1 MIKAFTISAL
11 VCSLLQSAFACTTAL
26 VTKGASADGSV
37 FVTHSND
44 GYTGDT
50 SVVYVPASDHAEGE
64 KRAVYPSACA
74 REPYPTYN
82 TDYTPRLNVKGR
94 GPDYQFEGEKETLPL
109 GYIPQVEHT
118 YAYLDSNYG
127 IINEH
132 GLMLGECTDS
142 SRRIGYI
149 HPEKTEGIFYSS
161 ELGRVALERCKKAR
175 EAVVLMGKL
184 IDEYGLWG
192 TAETLLVADKEEG
205 YVLEM
210 APNPSGKG
218 GFWVA
223 QKVPDG
229 EFFIAANQFRIR
241 GLNPENKDQI
251 FNLAMLDELKNLGW
265 AKYDKDGYLDWLRSI
280 DSNEYSH
287 PYACLR
293 RVWRGLDIAAPSL
306 KLPAWVEGF
315 DTYAYPFSVKPD
327 KKMTVDDLMKIHR
340 DTYDNTEFD
349 YSKGETGGL
358 FAHPYSF
365 GLYNK
370 ERVISVTSITY
381 IWINQVNDKLPAPI
395 SWIALTS
402 PAQSVFVPLPVAP
415 ITKRYSRVDRKHYDP
430 TKAYWAATE
439 VGTLTRGY
447 YSALIPIVRQT
458 AGDLEAKSKQKIEDS
473 LNLSKDE
480 FNKMLIYN
488 ADECFSVWKALPS
501 KLVEHIDSG
510 ANLKYAKGHEPNY
523 IKIKSYKNT
532 NVEMEDLIAKN
543 AINDK
548 NVALIEDE
556 QELIAL
562 NSDAAQGRQSKDKS
576 TTTEDNKL
584 NSKNTMADT
593 KNSQTQL
600 STNKSEKTD
609 ADTQNAQAQSL
620 IDNMNKSDNTK
631 TDKSEDKSIPESKKD
646 TDSQAL

>member
-1 MIKAFTISAL
+1 MIKELTISAL
-11 VCSLLQSAFACTTAL
+11 LCSLLPSAFACTTAL

-50 SVVYVPASDHAEGE
+50 SVVYVPAADHAKNE

-241 GLNPENKDQI
+241 KLDPENKDQI

-340 DTYDNTEFD
+340 DTYNDTEFD

-381 IWINQVNDKLPAPI
+381 IWINQANDRLPAPV
-395 SWIALTS
+395 SWVALTS

-447 YSALIPIVRQT
+447 YSALIPLVKKT
-458 AGDLEAKSKQKIEDS
+458 ADELETSSKMKIEQS
-473 LNLSKDE
+473 LTLSADD
-480 FNKMLIYN
+480 FNKMLIDN

-501 KLVEHIDSG
+501 KLVEYLDSG
-510 ANLKYAKGHEPNY
+510 SNLKYAKGHEPEY
-523 IKIKSYKNT
+523 IKLDSYKNRYS
-532 NVEMEDLIAKN
+532 EMEDLIAKN

-562 NSDAAQGRQSKDKS
+562 NSSANDSKKEKSDANAQDELDAQNSDTKALKTDKENSTDKS
-576 TTTEDNKL
+576 VLNDEQ
-584 NSKNTMADT
+584 NSKTNMSDTVQTNDT
-593 KNSQTQL
+593 KNSD
-600 STNKSEKTD
+600 STLQNK
-609 ADTQNAQAQSL
+609 
-620 IDNMNKSDNTK
+620 
-631 TDKSEDKSIPESKKD
+631 DK
-646 TDSQAL
+646 

>member
-1 MIKAFTISAL
+1 MIKELTISAL
-11 VCSLLQSAFACTTAL
+11 LCSLLPSAFACTTAL

-50 SVVYVPASDHAEGE
+50 SVVYVPAADHAKDE

-241 GLNPENKDQI
+241 KLDPENKDQI

-340 DTYDNTEFD
+340 DTYNDTEFD

-381 IWINQVNDKLPAPI
+381 IWINQANDRLPAPV
-395 SWIALTS
+395 SWVALTS

-447 YSALIPIVRQT
+447 YSALIPLVKKT
-458 AGDLEAKSKQKIEDS
+458 ADELETSSKMKIEQS
-473 LNLSKDE
+473 LTLSADD
-480 FNKMLIYN
+480 FNKMLIDN

-501 KLVEHIDSG
+501 KLVEYLDSG
-510 ANLKYAKGHEPNY
+510 SNLKYAKGHEPEY
-523 IKIKSYKNT
+523 IKLDSYKNRYS
-532 NVEMEDLIAKN
+532 EMEDLIAKN

-562 NSDAAQGRQSKDKS
+562 NSSANDSKKEKSDANAQDELDAQNSDTKTLKTDKENSTDKS
-576 TTTEDNKL
+576 VLNDEQ
-584 NSKNTMADT
+584 NSKTNMSDTVQTNDT
-593 KNSQTQL
+593 KNSD
-600 STNKSEKTD
+600 STLQNK
-609 ADTQNAQAQSL
+609 
-620 IDNMNKSDNTK
+620 
-631 TDKSEDKSIPESKKD
+631 DK
-646 TDSQAL
+646 

>member
-1 MIKAFTISAL
+1 MIKELTISAL
-11 VCSLLQSAFACTTAL
+11 LCSLLPSAFACTTAL

-50 SVVYVPASDHAEGE
+50 SVVYVPAADHAKNE

-94 GPDYQFEGEKETLPL
+94 GPDYQFEREKETLPL

-241 GLNPENKDQI
+241 KLDPENKDQI

-340 DTYDNTEFD
+340 DTYNDTEFD

-381 IWINQVNDKLPAPI
+381 IWINQANDRLPAPV
-395 SWIALTS
+395 SWVALTS

-447 YSALIPIVRQT
+447 YSALIPLVKKT
-458 AGDLEAKSKQKIEDS
+458 ADELETASKMKIEQS
-473 LNLSKDE
+473 LTLSADD
-480 FNKMLIYN
+480 FNKMLIDN

-501 KLVEHIDSG
+501 KLVEYLDSG
-510 ANLKYAKGHEPNY
+510 SNLKYAKGHEPEY
-523 IKIKSYKNT
+523 IKLDSYKNRYS
-532 NVEMEDLIAKN
+532 EMEDLIAKN

-562 NSDAAQGRQSKDKS
+562 NSSANDSKKEKSDANAQDELDAQNSDTKALKTDKENSTDKS
-576 TTTEDNKL
+576 VLNDEQ
-584 NSKNTMADT
+584 NSKTNMSDTVQTNDT
-593 KNSQTQL
+593 KNSD
-600 STNKSEKTD
+600 STLQNK
-609 ADTQNAQAQSL
+609 
-620 IDNMNKSDNTK
+620 
-631 TDKSEDKSIPESKKD
+631 DK
-646 TDSQAL
+646 

>member
-1 MIKAFTISAL
+1 MIKELTISAL
-11 VCSLLQSAFACTTAL
+11 LCSLLPSAFACTTAL

-50 SVVYVPASDHAEGE
+50 SVVYVPAADHAKDE

-241 GLNPENKDQI
+241 KLDPENKDQI

-340 DTYDNTEFD
+340 DTYNDTEFD

-381 IWINQVNDKLPAPI
+381 IWINQANDRLPAPV
-395 SWIALTS
+395 SWVALTS

-447 YSALIPIVRQT
+447 YSALIPLVKKT
-458 AGDLEAKSKQKIEDS
+458 ADELETASKMKIEQS
-473 LNLSKDE
+473 LTLSADD
-480 FNKMLIYN
+480 FNKMLIDN
-488 ADECFSVWKALPS
+488 ADECFSVWKDLPS
-501 KLVEHIDSG
+501 KLVEYLDSG
-510 ANLKYAKGHEPNY
+510 SNLKYAKGHEPEY
-523 IKIKSYKNT
+523 IKLDSYKNRYS
-532 NVEMEDLIAKN
+532 EMEDLIAKN

-562 NSDAAQGRQSKDKS
+562 NSSANDSKKEKSDANAQDELDAQKSDTKSLKNDKENSTDKS
-576 TTTEDNKL
+576 VLNDEQ
-584 NSKNTMADT
+584 NSKTNMSDTVQTNDT
-593 KNSQTQL
+593 KNSD
-600 STNKSEKTD
+600 STLQNK
-609 ADTQNAQAQSL
+609 
-620 IDNMNKSDNTK
+620 
-631 TDKSEDKSIPESKKD
+631 DK
-646 TDSQAL
+646 

>member
-1 MIKAFTISAL
+1 MIKELTISAL
-11 VCSLLQSAFACTTAL
+11 LCSLLPSAFACTTAL

-50 SVVYVPASDHAEGE
+50 SVVYVPAADHAKNE

-241 GLNPENKDQI
+241 KLDPENKDQI

-340 DTYDNTEFD
+340 DTYNDTEFD

-381 IWINQVNDKLPAPI
+381 IWINQANDRLPAPV
-395 SWIALTS
+395 SWVALTS

-447 YSALIPIVRQT
+447 YSALIPLVKKT
-458 AGDLEAKSKQKIEDS
+458 ADELETASKMKIEQS
-473 LNLSKDE
+473 LTLSADD
-480 FNKMLIYN
+480 FNKMLIDN

-501 KLVEHIDSG
+501 KLVEYLDSG
-510 ANLKYAKGHEPNY
+510 SNLKYAKGHEPEY
-523 IKIKSYKNT
+523 IKLDSYKNRYS
-532 NVEMEDLIAKN
+532 EMEDLIAKN

-562 NSDAAQGRQSKDKS
+562 NSSANDSKKEKSDANAQDELDAQKSDTKSLKNDKENSTDKS
-576 TTTEDNKL
+576 VLNDEQ
-584 NSKNTMADT
+584 NSKTNMSDTVQTNDT
-593 KNSQTQL
+593 KNSD
-600 STNKSEKTD
+600 STLQNK
-609 ADTQNAQAQSL
+609 
-620 IDNMNKSDNTK
+620 
-631 TDKSEDKSIPESKKD
+631 DK
-646 TDSQAL
+646 

>member
-1 MIKAFTISAL
+1 MIKELTISAL
-11 VCSLLQSAFACTTAL
+11 LCSLLPSAFACTTAL

-50 SVVYVPASDHAEGE
+50 SVVYVPAADHAKNE

-241 GLNPENKDQI
+241 KLDPENKDQI

-340 DTYDNTEFD
+340 DTYNDTEFD

-381 IWINQVNDKLPAPI
+381 IWINQANDRLPAPV
-395 SWIALTS
+395 SWVALTS

-447 YSALIPIVRQT
+447 YSALIPLVKKT
-458 AGDLEAKSKQKIEDS
+458 ADELETASKMKIEQS
-473 LNLSKDE
+473 LTLSADD
-480 FNKMLIYN
+480 FNKMLIDN

-501 KLVEHIDSG
+501 KLVEYLDSG
-510 ANLKYAKGHEPNY
+510 SNLKYAKGHEPEY
-523 IKIKSYKNT
+523 IKLDSYKNRYS
-532 NVEMEDLIAKN
+532 EMEDLIAKN

-562 NSDAAQGRQSKDKS
+562 NSSANDSKKEKSDANAQDELDAQNSDTKALKTDKENS
-576 TTTEDNKL
+576 TGKSVLNDEQ
-584 NSKNTMADT
+584 NSKTNMSDTVQTNDT
-593 KNSQTQL
+593 KNSD
-600 STNKSEKTD
+600 STLQNK
-609 ADTQNAQAQSL
+609 
-620 IDNMNKSDNTK
+620 
-631 TDKSEDKSIPESKKD
+631 DK
-646 TDSQAL
+646 

>member
-1 MIKAFTISAL
+1 MIKELTISTL
-11 VCSLLQSAFACTTAL
+11 LCSLLPSAFACTTAL

-50 SVVYVPASDHAEGE
+50 SVVYVPAADHAKDE

-241 GLNPENKDQI
+241 KLDPENKDQI

-306 KLPAWVEGF
+306 KLPAWIEGF

-340 DTYDNTEFD
+340 DTYNDTEFD

-381 IWINQVNDKLPAPI
+381 IWINQANDRLPAPV
-395 SWIALTS
+395 SWVALTS

-447 YSALIPIVRQT
+447 YSALIPLVKKT
-458 AGDLEAKSKQKIEDS
+458 ADELETSSKMKIEQS
-473 LNLSKDE
+473 LTLSADD
-480 FNKMLIYN
+480 FNKMLIDN

-501 KLVEHIDSG
+501 KLVEYLDSG
-510 ANLKYAKGHEPNY
+510 SNLKYAKGHEPEY
-523 IKIKSYKNT
+523 IKLDSYKNRYS
-532 NVEMEDLIAKN
+532 EMEDLIAKN

-562 NSDAAQGRQSKDKS
+562 NSSANDSKKEKSDANAQDELDAQNSDTKALKTDKENSTDKS
-576 TTTEDNKL
+576 VLNDEQ
-584 NSKNTMADT
+584 NSKTNMSDTVQTNDT
-593 KNSQTQL
+593 KNSD
-600 STNKSEKTD
+600 STLQNK
-609 ADTQNAQAQSL
+609 
-620 IDNMNKSDNTK
+620 
-631 TDKSEDKSIPESKKD
+631 DK
-646 TDSQAL
+646 

>member
-1 MIKAFTISAL
+1 MIKELTISAL
-11 VCSLLQSAFACTTAL
+11 LCSLLPSAFACTTAL

-50 SVVYVPASDHAEGE
+50 SVVYVPAADHAKDE

-241 GLNPENKDQI
+241 KLDPENKDQI

-340 DTYDNTEFD
+340 DTYNDTEFD

-381 IWINQVNDKLPAPI
+381 IWINQANDRLPAPV
-395 SWIALTS
+395 SWVALTS

-447 YSALIPIVRQT
+447 YSALIPLVKKT
-458 AGDLEAKSKQKIEDS
+458 ADELETASKMKIEQS
-473 LNLSKDE
+473 LTLSADD
-480 FNKMLIYN
+480 FNKMLIDN

-501 KLVEHIDSG
+501 KLVEYLDSG
-510 ANLKYAKGHEPNY
+510 SNLKYAKGHEPEY
-523 IKIKSYKNT
+523 IKLDSYKNRYS
-532 NVEMEDLIAKN
+532 EMEDLIAKN

-562 NSDAAQGRQSKDKS
+562 NSSANDSKKEKSDANAQDELDAQKSDTKSLKNDKENSTDKS
-576 TTTEDNKL
+576 VLNDEQ
-584 NSKNTMADT
+584 NSKTNMSDTVQTNDT
-593 KNSQTQL
+593 KNSD
-600 STNKSEKTD
+600 STLQNK
-609 ADTQNAQAQSL
+609 
-620 IDNMNKSDNTK
+620 
-631 TDKSEDKSIPESKKD
+631 DK
-646 TDSQAL
+646 

>member
-1 MIKAFTISAL
+1 MIKELTISAL
-11 VCSLLQSAFACTTAL
+11 LCSLLPSAFACTTAL

-50 SVVYVPASDHAEGE
+50 SVVYVPAADHAKNE

-241 GLNPENKDQI
+241 KLDPENKDQI

-340 DTYDNTEFD
+340 DTYNDTEFD

-381 IWINQVNDKLPAPI
+381 IWINQANDRLPAPV
-395 SWIALTS
+395 SWVALTS

-447 YSALIPIVRQT
+447 YSALIPLVKKT
-458 AGDLEAKSKQKIEDS
+458 ADELETASKMKIEQS
-473 LNLSKDE
+473 LTLSADD
-480 FNKMLIYN
+480 FNKMLIDN

-501 KLVEHIDSG
+501 KLVEYLDSG
-510 ANLKYAKGHEPNY
+510 SNLKYAKGHEPEY
-523 IKIKSYKNT
+523 IKLDSYKNRYS
-532 NVEMEDLIAKN
+532 EMEDLIAKN

-562 NSDAAQGRQSKDKS
+562 NSSANDSKKEKSDANAQDELDAQNSDTKTLKTDKENSTDKS
-576 TTTEDNKL
+576 VLNDEQ
-584 NSKNTMADT
+584 NSKTNMSDTVQTNDT
-593 KNSQTQL
+593 KNSD
-600 STNKSEKTD
+600 STLQNK
-609 ADTQNAQAQSL
+609 
-620 IDNMNKSDNTK
+620 
-631 TDKSEDKSIPESKKD
+631 DK
-646 TDSQAL
+646 

>member
-1 MIKAFTISAL
+1 MIKELTISAL
-11 VCSLLQSAFACTTAL
+11 LCSLLTSAFACTTAL

-50 SVVYVPASDHAEGE
+50 SVVYVPAADHAKNE

-241 GLNPENKDQI
+241 KLDPENKDQI

-340 DTYDNTEFD
+340 DTYNDTEFD

-381 IWINQVNDKLPAPI
+381 IWINQANDRLPAPV
-395 SWIALTS
+395 SWVALTS

-447 YSALIPIVRQT
+447 YSALIPLVKKT
-458 AGDLEAKSKQKIEDS
+458 ADELETASKMKIEQS
-473 LNLSKDE
+473 LTLSADD
-480 FNKMLIYN
+480 FNKMLIDN

-501 KLVEHIDSG
+501 KLVEYLDSG
-510 ANLKYAKGHEPNY
+510 SNLKYAKGHEPEY
-523 IKIKSYKNT
+523 IKLDSYKNRYS
-532 NVEMEDLIAKN
+532 EMEDLIAKN

-562 NSDAAQGRQSKDKS
+562 NSSANDSKKEKSDANAQEELDAQNSDTKALKTDKENSTDKS
-576 TTTEDNKL
+576 VLNDEQ
-584 NSKNTMADT
+584 NSKTNMSDTVQTNDT
-593 KNSQTQL
+593 KNSD
-600 STNKSEKTD
+600 STLQNK
-609 ADTQNAQAQSL
+609 
-620 IDNMNKSDNTK
+620 
-631 TDKSEDKSIPESKKD
+631 DK
-646 TDSQAL
+646 

>member
-1 MIKAFTISAL
+1 MIKELTISAL
-11 VCSLLQSAFACTTAL
+11 LCSLLPSAFACTTAL

-50 SVVYVPASDHAEGE
+50 SVVYVPAADHAKDE

-241 GLNPENKDQI
+241 KLDPENKDQI

-340 DTYDNTEFD
+340 DTYNDTEFD

-381 IWINQVNDKLPAPI
+381 IWINQANDRLPAPV
-395 SWIALTS
+395 SWVALTS

-447 YSALIPIVRQT
+447 YSALIPLVKKT
-458 AGDLEAKSKQKIEDS
+458 ADELETASKMKIEQS
-473 LNLSKDE
+473 LTLSADD
-480 FNKMLIYN
+480 FNKMLIDN

-501 KLVEHIDSG
+501 KLVEYLDSG
-510 ANLKYAKGHEPNY
+510 SNLKYAKGHEPEY
-523 IKIKSYKNT
+523 IKLDSYKNRYS
-532 NVEMEDLIAKN
+532 EMEDLIAKN

-562 NSDAAQGRQSKDKS
+562 NSSANDSKKEKSDANAQDELDAQNSDTKTLKTDKENSTDKS
-576 TTTEDNKL
+576 VLNDEQ
-584 NSKNTMADT
+584 NSKTNMSDTVQTNDT
-593 KNSQTQL
+593 KNSD
-600 STNKSEKTD
+600 STLQNK
-609 ADTQNAQAQSL
+609 
-620 IDNMNKSDNTK
+620 
-631 TDKSEDKSIPESKKD
+631 DK
-646 TDSQAL
+646 

>member
-1 MIKAFTISAL
+1 MIKELTISAL
-11 VCSLLQSAFACTTAL
+11 LCSLLPSAFACTTAL

-50 SVVYVPASDHAEGE
+50 SVVYVPAADHAKNE

-94 GPDYQFEGEKETLPL
+94 GPDYQFEREKETLPL

-241 GLNPENKDQI
+241 KLDPENKDQI

-315 DTYAYPFSVKPD
+315 DTYVDLNYCYRDYPS
-327 KKMTVDDLMKIHR
+327 LMK
-340 DTYDNTEFD
+340 
-349 YSKGETGGL
+349 KWGL
-358 FAHPYSF
+358 NGFE
-365 GLYNK
+365 K
-370 ERVISVTSITY
+370 E
-381 IWINQVNDKLPAPI
+381 N
-395 SWIALTS
+395 
-402 PAQSVFVPLPVAP
+402 
-415 ITKRYSRVDRKHYDP
+415 
-430 TKAYWAATE
+430 
-439 VGTLTRGY
+439 
-447 YSALIPIVRQT
+447 
-458 AGDLEAKSKQKIEDS
+458 
-473 LNLSKDE
+473 
-480 FNKMLIYN
+480 
-488 ADECFSVWKALPS
+488 
-501 KLVEHIDSG
+501 
-510 ANLKYAKGHEPNY
+510 
-523 IKIKSYKNT
+523 
-532 NVEMEDLIAKN
+532 
-543 AINDK
+543 
-548 NVALIEDE
+548 
-556 QELIAL
+556 
-562 NSDAAQGRQSKDKS
+562 
-576 TTTEDNKL
+576 
-584 NSKNTMADT
+584 
-593 KNSQTQL
+593 
-600 STNKSEKTD
+600 
-609 ADTQNAQAQSL
+609 
-620 IDNMNKSDNTK
+620 
-631 TDKSEDKSIPESKKD
+631 
-646 TDSQAL
+646 

>member
-1 MIKAFTISAL
+1 MIKELTISAL
-11 VCSLLQSAFACTTAL
+11 LCSLLPSAFACTTAL

-50 SVVYVPASDHAEGE
+50 SVVYVPAADHAKNE

-241 GLNPENKDQI
+241 KLDPENKDQI

-340 DTYDNTEFD
+340 DTYNDTEFD

-381 IWINQVNDKLPAPI
+381 IWINQANDRLPAPV
-395 SWIALTS
+395 SWVALTS

-447 YSALIPIVRQT
+447 YSALIPLVKKT
-458 AGDLEAKSKQKIEDS
+458 ADELETSSKMKIEQS
-473 LNLSKDE
+473 LTLSADD
-480 FNKMLIYN
+480 FNKMLIDN

-501 KLVEHIDSG
+501 KLVEYLDSG
-510 ANLKYAKGHEPNY
+510 SNLKYAKGHEPEY
-523 IKIKSYKNT
+523 IKLDSYKNRYS
-532 NVEMEDLIAKN
+532 EMEDLIAKN

-562 NSDAAQGRQSKDKS
+562 NSSANDSKQEKSDVNAQDELNAQKSDTKSLKNDKENSTDKS
-576 TTTEDNKL
+576 ALNDEQ
-584 NSKNTMADT
+584 NSKTNMSDTVQTNDT
-593 KNSQTQL
+593 KNSD
-600 STNKSEKTD
+600 STLQNK
-609 ADTQNAQAQSL
+609 
-620 IDNMNKSDNTK
+620 
-631 TDKSEDKSIPESKKD
+631 DK
-646 TDSQAL
+646 

>member
-1 MIKAFTISAL
+1 MIKELTISAL
-11 VCSLLQSAFACTTAL
+11 LCSLLPSAFACTTAL

-50 SVVYVPASDHAEGE
+50 SVVYVPAADHAKDE

-241 GLNPENKDQI
+241 KLDPENKDQI

-340 DTYDNTEFD
+340 DTYNDTEFD

-381 IWINQVNDKLPAPI
+381 IWINQANDRLPAPV
-395 SWIALTS
+395 SWVALTS

-447 YSALIPIVRQT
+447 YSALIPLVKKT
-458 AGDLEAKSKQKIEDS
+458 ADELETSSKMKIEQS
-473 LNLSKDE
+473 LTLSADD
-480 FNKMLIYN
+480 FNKMLIDN

-501 KLVEHIDSG
+501 KLVEHLDSG
-510 ANLKYAKGHEPNY
+510 SNLKYAKGHEPEY
-523 IKIKSYKNT
+523 IKLDSYKNRYS
-532 NVEMEDLIAKN
+532 EMEDLIAKN

-562 NSDAAQGRQSKDKS
+562 NSSANDSKQEKSDVNAQDELDAQNSDTKALKTDKENSTDKS
-576 TTTEDNKL
+576 VLNDEQ
-584 NSKNTMADT
+584 NSKTNMSDTVQTNDT
-593 KNSQTQL
+593 KNSD
-600 STNKSEKTD
+600 STLQNK
-609 ADTQNAQAQSL
+609 
-620 IDNMNKSDNTK
+620 
-631 TDKSEDKSIPESKKD
+631 DK
-646 TDSQAL
+646 

>member
-1 MIKAFTISAL
+1 MIKELTISAL
-11 VCSLLQSAFACTTAL
+11 LCSLLPSAFACTTAL

-50 SVVYVPASDHAEGE
+50 SVVYVPAADHAKDE

-241 GLNPENKDQI
+241 KLDPENKDQI

-340 DTYDNTEFD
+340 DTYNDTEFD

-381 IWINQVNDKLPAPI
+381 IWINQANDRLPAPV
-395 SWIALTS
+395 SWVALTS

-447 YSALIPIVRQT
+447 YSALIPLVKKT
-458 AGDLEAKSKQKIEDS
+458 ADELETASKMKIEQS
-473 LNLSKDE
+473 LTLSADD
-480 FNKMLIYN
+480 FNKMLIDN

-501 KLVEHIDSG
+501 KLVEYLDSG
-510 ANLKYAKGHEPNY
+510 SNLKYAKGHEPEY
-523 IKIKSYKNT
+523 IKLDSYKNRYS
-532 NVEMEDLIAKN
+532 EMEDLIAKN

-562 NSDAAQGRQSKDKS
+562 NSSANDSKKEKSDANAQDELDAQNSDTKALKTDKENSTDKS
-576 TTTEDNKL
+576 VLNDEQ
-584 NSKNTMADT
+584 NSKTNMSDTVQTNDT
-593 KNSQTQL
+593 KNSD
-600 STNKSEKTD
+600 STLQNK
-609 ADTQNAQAQSL
+609 
-620 IDNMNKSDNTK
+620 
-631 TDKSEDKSIPESKKD
+631 DK
-646 TDSQAL
+646 

>member
-1 MIKAFTISAL
+1 MIKELTISAL
-11 VCSLLQSAFACTTAL
+11 LCSLLPSAFACTTAL

-50 SVVYVPASDHAEGE
+50 SVVYVPAADHAKNE

-241 GLNPENKDQI
+241 KLDPENKDQI

-340 DTYDNTEFD
+340 DTYNDTEFD

-381 IWINQVNDKLPAPI
+381 IWINQANDRLPAPV
-395 SWIALTS
+395 SWVALTS

-447 YSALIPIVRQT
+447 YSALIPLVKKT
-458 AGDLEAKSKQKIEDS
+458 ADELETASKMKIEQS
-473 LNLSKDE
+473 LTLSADD
-480 FNKMLIYN
+480 FNKMLIDN

-501 KLVEHIDSG
+501 KLVEYLDSG
-510 ANLKYAKGHEPNY
+510 SNLKYAKGHEPEY
-523 IKIKSYKNT
+523 IKLDSYKNRYS
-532 NVEMEDLIAKN
+532 EMEDLIAKN

-562 NSDAAQGRQSKDKS
+562 NSSANDSKKEKSDANAQDELDAQNSDTKALKTDKENSTDKS
-576 TTTEDNKL
+576 VLNDEQ
-584 NSKNTMADT
+584 NSKTNMSDTVQTNDT
-593 KNSQTQL
+593 KNSD
-600 STNKSEKTD
+600 STLQNK
-609 ADTQNAQAQSL
+609 
-620 IDNMNKSDNTK
+620 
-631 TDKSEDKSIPESKKD
+631 DK
-646 TDSQAL
+646 